1 MKSNS
6 NENGYTMIE
15 TIMYISVMIVLGG
28 VLAKYVHTVFLRYKT
43 GRASQQVVDIK
54 KAVIQYTATDEDYRR
69 LDLDK
74 MVADRALPY
83 DVMAKVNALG
93 GKISLGPVSKIGS
106 TPSGNAKDDYM
117 FYVTFDGLPQSSCVE
132 LLSQGQFYGG
142 GSDID
147 CIIANDTTRWGY
159 TYSLYDGCGAG
170 NNKSANVAKQNG
182 SNAESIMDKI
192 TMTAA
197 LKACHKKIG
206 NKITWIFS

>member
-1 MKSNS
+1 MKANS
-6 NENGYTMIE
+6 NENGYTMLE

-54 KAVIQYTATDEDYRR
+54 KAVIQYTATDEDYSR

-83 DVMAKVNALG
+83 DALSKVNALG
-93 GKISLGPVSKIGS
+93 GQILLGPVSKISG
-106 TPSGNAKDDYM
+106 TPSGEAKDDYM
-117 FYVTFDGLPQSSCVE
+117 FYITFDGLPRSSCVE

-159 TYSLYDGCGAG
+159 QYSLYASCGAG
-170 NNKSANVAKQNG
+170 NPKSENVAKQNG

-197 LKACHKKIG
+197 LNACNKEVN